1 MRQRH
6 IGGLE
11 RLPPL
16 CKLVR
21 QADPPAEAGDT
32 GLVRAAAAAA
42 HVLEHQLV
50 ALRLLAPHLPV
61 AADTPLPSARLRPL
75 SPCTL
80 R

>member
-42 HVLEHQLV
+42 AHVLEHQLV

-61 AADTPLPSARLRPL
+61 AADTPLPSARLP
-75 SPCTL
+75 PCTL